1 MHGFSETWAYPSD
14 LLSPSASLL
23 IILSKSLVMM
33 DSNNRV
39 NSLQKLLESFNMMD
53 TIGRNKGIKASSTL
67 EDLMLC
73 GER

>member
-1 MHGFSETWAYPSD
+1 
-14 LLSPSASLL
+14 
-23 IILSKSLVMM
+23 MM

-53 TIGRNKGIKASSTL
+53 TIGRNKGIKATSTL